1 MIENRISFRM
11 MGHALLS
18 VFVGFLFSNTTCKR
32 EACVMNSLDTFACK
46 LIGIVHVVVVVVV
59 VVSMLLFQC
68 CLDVVT
74 NNS

>member
-46 LIGIVHVVVVVVV
+46 LIGIVHVVVVVV
-59 VVSMLLFQC
+59 SMLLFQC